1 MNPVSNCAQFFT
13 RSYFI
18 APFILY
24 ILLAVLLL
32 TFGWRWAGKLRSPRS
47 ARLLRAGILALVI
60 APAFA
65 FLDGIT
71 LLPFLLT
78 VTIFFFSPGSAVPAP
93 NLPAL
98 LASWGLFSL
107 FLKKDPTAQQAG
119 PGGVRSALLWTEVAL
134 AFAYFGYIWNLVLAI
149 PVVHY
154 FFDLYNKISSR
165 FDFRDPFRLDEIL
178 YLFCMAFLVA
188 LATYACVWLYYRA
201 ARWAAGKGWF
211 IVILFLVISLAL
223 GWFLFPA
230 SCDTHESW
238 EDKPNRTCDCV
249 GVSFRYYPVMIM
261 DASTIDYCLG
271 LETPV
276 K

>member
-1 MNPVSNCAQFFT
+1 
-13 RSYFI
+13 
-18 APFILY
+18 
-24 ILLAVLLL
+24 
-32 TFGWRWAGKLRSPRS
+32 
-47 ARLLRAGILALVI
+47 
-60 APAFA
+60 
-65 FLDGIT
+65 
-71 LLPFLLT
+71 
-78 VTIFFFSPGSAVPAP
+78 
-93 NLPAL
+93 
-98 LASWGLFSL
+98 
-107 FLKKDPTAQQAG
+107 
-119 PGGVRSALLWTEVAL
+119 
-134 AFAYFGYIWNLVLAI
+134 VLAI

-201 ARWAAGKGWF
+201 ARWTAGKGWF